1 MVGRGPPF
9 LTPGLRKMLI
19 LSRKLNEQIMIGD
32 RIVMT
37 VVAIRGG
44 NVRLGIEAP
53 SDVPVH
59 RQEIYEALRREEGK
73 AGALGGKG
81 SRSGSG
87 AGSGVEQK

>member
-1 MVGRGPPF
+1 
-9 LTPGLRKMLI
+9 MLI

-32 RIVMT
+32 QIVIT

-53 SDVPVH
+53 NDVPVH

-73 AGALGGKG
+73 AQALGGKG
-81 SRSGSG
+81 GHPGSG
-87 AGSGVEQK
+87 ASSSVEQK